1 MYEVVKLNNNL
12 KLYILKN
19 AKPYKLLTVEEIE
32 KQNAILNSTSRKIK
46 KRQQYLDRQYGTKN
60 NKI

>member
-32 KQNAILNSTSRKIK
+32 KQNAIFNSTSRKIK
-46 KRQQYLDRQYGTKN
+46 KRQQYLTRNYGTKN
-60 NKI
+60 DKI